1 MIGLAEMQL
10 RDRCASRLVAMLGGT
25 LAAPPPDRDPVEAAK
40 AHLREAGWTYRTAAP
55 ELGVHWA
62 HLAKVLTGR
71 RTSRALLERIHQLSP
86 RESETITP

>member
-1 MIGLAEMQL
+1 MLARKQT
-10 RDRCASRLVAMLGGT
+10 GGN
-25 LAAPPPDRDPVEAAK
+25 DPSHFEKVNAAK
-40 AHLREAGWTYRTAAP
+40 AHLRAGGWTYRTAAP

-71 RTSRALLERIHQLSP
+71 RTSRALLERIHQLPP